1 MNSIDN
7 QLMSSIGGKVP
18 SKISVELGVCL
29 TILTLISC
37 AVGFFLNVSTAFKT
51 VIRHR
56 QQCRLRIISLLGLV
70 FSDLLFFIPI
80 VILLLID
87 FDFDRI
93 KCDCKAHA
101 IVAGLSAHALFLLLN
116 MTLALI
122 DRYMTASSVDQQP
135 DETKSKANS
144 RSSSL
149 TCVAVAII
157 ILSLML
163 LILILVKLIFFVEIG
178 NLILHCET
186 WLVCVN
192 IVSTVLLVL
201 LFASCTFLNWMV
213 YKQVNQHVLG
223 NETRSS
229 NSPYSTQAGAAVVDT
244 TNAVEWIELVD
255 MEIKSQIDRQLQNKQ
270 NTIYFVDDV

>member
-70 FSDLLFFIPI
+70 FSNLLFFIPI

-135 DETKSKANS
+135 DETKSRAS
-144 RSSSL
+144 SSSL
-149 TCVAVAII
+149 TCVAII

-163 LILILVKLIFFVEIG
+163 LILILMKFIFFVEIG

-186 WLVCVN
+186 WLVRVN
-192 IVSTVLLVL
+192 IVSTVVLVL
-201 LFASCTFLNWMV
+201 LFASCTFLNWIV
-213 YKQVNQHVLG
+213 YKQVYQHVLG
-223 NETRSS
+223 NE
-229 NSPYSTQAGAAVVDT
+229 NNPYSTQGAAVVDT
-244 TNAVEWIELVD
+244 ANAVEWIELVD